1 MHAEDEMHDEI
12 LPHLPDP
19 DDGGRWRAPAL
30 REQRLYELMRRDE
43 AGEERAH
50 YEYLRLIAAEG
61 LYRPVPLPA
70 AEGSDGTAPLTVMT
84 LQDGRRVVPAYTV
97 GVLPRPHPEVVY
109 EFTTLGGLDA
119 LWPDGVDILLVN
131 GGTPCAKWF
140 LADEDEREVWR
151 DLHVE
156 LFQPDGMCDRV
167 ETRWTGA
174 PDDEAVLRG
183 LACGAHLCYANGDA
197 WNTLDWHGAG
207 YANEVEGLSR
217 DWDIDGRDDWL
228 DTQEQLL
235 RCEVSAWQWHFV
247 LDVRNLLIRESGSA
261 RIDPVAW
268 RDHVETAVRAQADG
282 PDAAGLDAATLD
294 AHVRILR
301 GLVGEV
307 MRYEAR
313 FRADGLLPPDGYV
326 RSVAAWDLGRASMV
340 ARRGRG
346 ARYATQAEL
355 RDAVERAGKGAQ
367 GVYGSWAEFSA
378 GYVLGRCLHFDEEAF
393 GDWYTT
399 VLDAHRALMTH
410 PESPWA
416 AIPLH

>member
-12 LPHLPDP
+12 LPLLPDP
-19 DDGGRWRAPAL
+19 DDGAPWQAPAL
-30 REQRLYELMRRDE
+30 REQRLYELCRRDE

-50 YEYLRLIAAEG
+50 YEYLRAVAVEG
-61 LYRPVPLPA
+61 LYRPVTLPA
-70 AEGSDGTAPLTVMT
+70 AEGSEGAAPLTIMT
-84 LQDGRRVVPAYTV
+84 LEDGRRVVPAYTV

-119 LWPDGVDILLVN
+119 LWPDDVDILLVN
-131 GGTPCAKWF
+131 GGTPCARWF
-140 LADEDEREVWR
+140 LADGDEREVWR
-151 DLHVE
+151 DLHAE
-156 LFQPDGMCDRV
+156 LYEPDGTCDRV

-174 PDDEAVLRG
+174 PEDEAVLRG

-197 WNTLDWHGAG
+197 WNTLNWHGAG
-207 YANEVEGLSR
+207 YANEAEGLSD
-217 DWDIDGRDDWL
+217 DWGVEDRDDWL
-228 DTQEQLL
+228 RTQERLL

-247 LDVRNLLIRESGSA
+247 LDVRNLLARETRNA

-268 RDHVETAVRAQADG
+268 RDHVETAFRAQAG
-282 PDAAGLDAATLD
+282 EAEAADLD
-294 AHVRILR
+294 AHVSVLR
-301 GLVGEV
+301 ELVGEV

-313 FRADGLLPPDGYV
+313 FRADALLPPDGYV

-355 RDAVERAGKGAQ
+355 RDAVERAGHGARAA
-367 GVYGSWAEFSA
+367 YGSWAEFSA
-378 GYVLGRCLHFDEEAF
+378 GYVLGRCLHFDEETF

-399 VLDAHRALMTH
+399 VLEAHRVLMTH

-416 AIPLH
+416 TIPLH